1 MKRIHILIFSLI
13 GTLFWGTSFSIAAEL
28 APRKGMGP
36 LDQAKVQKVQA
47 EKWSKMSSLDEMGEG
62 VDSSLIYSTSTSGVS
77 GIGGR
82 SKSCVTNVGN
92 VAPKK
97 GLSSGRY
104 GPKNKNDNVVVI
116 KGDVVNVC
124 K

>member
-1 MKRIHILIFSLI
+1 MRKVNILI
-13 GTLFWGTSFSIAAEL
+13 LFLMGLLSEAVIAANGEL

-36 LDQAKVQKVQA
+36 LDQAKVHKVQA
-47 EKWSKMSSLDEMGEG
+47 QKWSKMAVLEEIGSDMEAGSNN
-62 VDSSLIYSTSTSGVS
+62 YSTTSGS
-77 GIGGR
+77 NGNGIGR

-92 VAPKK
+92 ITTQK
-97 GLSSGRY
+97 GASSGRY